1 MPAAVLDSLA
11 FLLRWARPDIQV
23 ALLDSNQKKA
33 AFLKQAVADL
43 QLRNATVVCERVEAW
58 HADEKFDFHHFAR
71 VCRNCGV
78 HCAD

>member
-1 MPAAVLDSLA
+1 MLDAGSGAGFPGIPVAV
-11 FLLRWARPDIQV
+11 ARPDIRV

-58 HADEKFDFHHFAR
+58 HADEKFDSSFRAR
-71 VCRNCGV
+71 LPKLRSSLR
-78 HCAD
+78 